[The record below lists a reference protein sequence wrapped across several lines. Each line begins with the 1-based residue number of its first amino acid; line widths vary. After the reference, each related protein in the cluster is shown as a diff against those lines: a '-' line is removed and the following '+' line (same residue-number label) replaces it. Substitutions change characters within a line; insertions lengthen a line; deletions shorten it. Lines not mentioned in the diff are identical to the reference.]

1 MNTTLSGALIQG
13 RSPASVC
20 YPAQPDYNEEA
31 CATIRTRWF
40 DSTFHASDPVSID
53 YPTWT
58 NNSCNPIYPNGTSV
72 TGNHHAGEKGCSVG
86 AYPAYVVN
94 ATTSYRVAKA
104 LIWAGKKNIRV
115 VVKATGHSYTGRS
128 IGHGS
133 LSIWTHNLRGMD
145 YIEDYEPKDCPA
157 AGAFD
162 AVRVAAGHNNGEIQA
177 YLGPYGKVI
186 VSGTNPS
193 VGIVGWLTGGGHGYL
208 SSTYGMGSDNLLE
221 ASLILPSGEVITA
234 NPCLNTD
241 LFFAIRGGGGGT
253 FGVVTSVVLKTH
265 PSPQTTMHIFSI
277 SSLPDTTET
286 EFWDAMGWLH
296 TQLQRLKDG
305 GMAGYY
311 YIVGP
316 PAHPSLSFLWS
327 FMLFDKPA
335 GTVEELMRPIEAYLT
350 HRADL
355 FAYTSNT
362 TSTLTYFDIA
372 QAFPNEAVANGGSAY
387 GSRLLSSSSLSSAT
401 ANAEALRSVG
411 PSSDFANPNVR
422 LPSPS
427 LNPLLNCT

>member
-1 MNTTLSGALIQG
+1 M
-13 RSPASVC
+13 
-20 YPAQPDYNEEA
+20 
-31 CATIRTRWF
+31 
-40 DSTFHASDPVSID
+40 
-53 YPTWT
+53 
-58 NNSCNPIYPNGTSV
+58 